1 MKFINFSTDIYIS
14 PFKNQRKK
22 RNDQDILHKLK
33 VKKQLVHIREFQ
45 CQNADIA
52 LFISRK
58 KISAKKEVLVDLEQA
73 LSASPLPRLLR
84 IFYNLSCNFTR
95 LPILQHHCVQPW
107 LLFRI
112 RRKRFPQG
120 WMNNTTLSI
129 QQYISWHLHEDAC
142 DIPLSTRRYF
152 SRIDHRLAPYISV
165 QRSEYLVPHEKPIA
179 KIASVVTFSSRTYGQ
194 MILQWL

>member
-1 MKFINFSTDIYIS
+1 M
-14 PFKNQRKK
+14 
-22 RNDQDILHKLK
+22 
-33 VKKQLVHIREFQ
+33 HIREFQ

-112 RRKRFPQG
+112 RRKKFPQG

-152 SRIDHRLAPYISV
+152 SRIDDRLAPYISV